1 MNAMEACIL
10 EDQARQARVAEIG
23 GERYVEDVR
32 GRFVPEALHQ
42 AQVREIGSGVTLVNG
57 RDFMTDASDRL
68 VPLDLVKPQH
78 KLEDEVVRKVIAF
91 AFDLSAQI
99 GRFLEHTMMD
109 LDGFDELLAQEY
121 EVTKGGKKGNR
132 TYQSYDGLLKI
143 QVQVAERID
152 FGPELQ
158 IAKGL
163 IDECLN
169 EWSAESRPEIQAI
182 VTRAFNT
189 DKEGQINRAEIF
201 GLLRHNIE
209 DARWQRAMSAIRD
222 AMRVTGSKQYVRFY
236 HRRSVEDRWQ
246 AITIDLARAGE

>member
-1 MNAMEACIL
+1 M
-10 EDQARQARVAEIG
+10 
-23 GERYVEDVR
+23 
-32 GRFVPEALHQ
+32 
-42 AQVREIGSGVTLVNG
+42 
-57 RDFMTDASDRL
+57 MTDASDRL

-78 KLEDEVVRKVIAF
+78 QLEDEVVRKVIGF

-99 GRFLEHTMMD
+99 GRFLEHTMID
-109 LDGFDELLAQEY
+109 LDGFDALLAQEY
-121 EVTKGGKKGNR
+121 EITKGGKKGNR
-132 TYQSYDGLLKI
+132 TYQSYDGLYKI
-143 QVQVAERID
+143 QVQVSERID

-201 GLLRHNIE
+201 SLLRHNIE
-209 DARWQRAMSAIRD
+209 DERWQRAMGAIRD

-236 HRRSVEDRWQ
+236 YRRSVEDRWQ
-246 AITIDLARAGE
+246 AITIDLAKAG